1 MPVSCDGRST
11 VSRSPRSA
19 TASSAARAPRI
30 LLVTHYFPPEV
41 GAPQA
46 RLGELARYWAA
57 AGGAVT
63 VLTGLPNYP
72 TGVIPPRYRG
82 VRRRIEHADGYRIVR
97 TWLWATTGGLL
108 AKTVSQLT
116 FAVSA
121 VVLGIRPAG
130 PADVV
135 VVSSGPFFPIASAWL
150 IARARR
156 ARFVI
161 EVRDLWPAI
170 FVELGVLRN
179 RRVISWLER
188 FELAA
193 YRAADAVVTVTDGFR
208 DDIVRRGI
216 SPGKVTVIHNGV
228 DVTAFVPREGRPEA
242 RRRLG
247 APDGHTLV
255 LYLGTHG
262 ISQGLASVVDAAAD
276 LRRDAVHVALVGEG
290 AEKERIRDQVG
301 RLGLAN
307 VTLLGNVGR
316 DEVPDLLAAAD
327 ICLVPLRDVPLFS
340 TFVPSKMF
348 ECLAAGR
355 AVIGAVRGEAARIL
369 SDAGATVVP
378 PGDALELAA
387 AIRKLAA
394 DPAGR
399 AAAGRRGR
407 DHVARA
413 FDRSVLADRYLTLL
427 RALVDTVTAGDTA
440 GSGDAA

>member
-1 MPVSCDGRST
+1 M
-11 VSRSPRSA
+11 PRSA
-19 TASSAARAPRI
+19 ASSGAPRI

-72 TGVIPPRYRG
+72 TGVVPPPYRG
-82 VRRRIEHADGYRIVR
+82 VRRRTEHADGYRIVR
-97 TWLWATTGGLL
+97 TWLWATTAGGLL
-108 AKTVSQLT
+108 PKTLSQLT

-121 VVLGIRPAG
+121 VLLGIRPAG

-179 RRVISWLER
+179 RRVIAWLER

-228 DVTAFVPREGRPEA
+228 DVTTFVPREGRPEA

-290 AEKERIRDQVG
+290 AEKERIRDQVA
-301 RLGLAN
+301 RLDLAN

-378 PGDALELAA
+378 PGDALGLAA

-394 DPAGR
+394 DPAAR

-407 DHVARA
+407 EHVARA
-413 FDRSVLADRYLTLL
+413 FDRRVLADRYLTLL
-427 RALVDTVTAGDTA
+427 RALAEP
-440 GSGDAA
+440 GDAA